1 MKAKTQALPSIL
13 GDMPESHFTAKANEL
28 LREFDTILARTR
40 KTSQRIER
48 LRLESRRLSAEL
60 RKG

>member
-1 MKAKTQALPSIL
+1 MKAKMHTLPL
-13 GDMPESHFTAKANEL
+13 APEEMTDHEFTAKANEL

-40 KTSQRIER
+40 KTSRRIER